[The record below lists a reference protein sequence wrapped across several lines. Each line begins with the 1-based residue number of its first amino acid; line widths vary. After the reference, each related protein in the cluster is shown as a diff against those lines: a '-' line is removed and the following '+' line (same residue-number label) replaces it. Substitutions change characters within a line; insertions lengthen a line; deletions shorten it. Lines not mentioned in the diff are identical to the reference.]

1 MGLGRAINPL
11 GADSLAQLLRLIA
24 YGVVSMMLE
33 LCSMIGLTLVCSRGR
48 SRGLDVPES
57 VARGEKTRVLCGA
70 KSVPPLI
77 GFGGPSSWDSL
88 DACGEGS
95 LKSVDGEFDSASKVV
110 VKNSKPMVGRGGEG
124 GSISEIINNISENT
138 RSTSRSHFQN
148 TGRSKK
154 GPSGP
159 KIRGAP
165 KLEHC
170 VIKAEELFVAGRLRP
185 TIMDVRQCFGIGQPK
200 AGEVLYRCFERGV
213 LERKGRGYRLLD
225 RESPEY
231 PLDIPSP

>member
-33 LCSMIGLTLVCSRGR
+33 LCSMIGLTLVSSRGR

-57 VARGEKTRVLCGA
+57 VARGEKTRVLCGV

-124 GSISEIINNISENT
+124 GSISEIINNKLVERVHPSLVP
-138 RSTSRSHFQN
+138 
-148 TGRSKK
+148 KK
-154 GPSGP
+154 SY
-159 KIRGAP
+159 IANI
-165 KLEHC
+165 E
-170 VIKAEELFVAGRLRP
+170 
-185 TIMDVRQCFGIGQPK
+185 
-200 AGEVLYRCFERGV
+200 GV
-213 LERKGRGYRLLD
+213 LNAIIIAFDAAAKET
-225 RESPEY
+225 SFSVI
-231 PLDIPSP
+231 IPTDL